1 LRVIV
6 VLVVP
11 AIPPPSPQ
19 SRASTAPITQRSPPL
34 LVLRDVRLT
43 TTTHTTKR
51 ALCIAR
57 TRGTRRRSR
66 LGAAGSLPAGGGG
79 GGGCLAAAGGSWG
92 RLGAAGG
99 GWGRLA
105 SRGAG
110 GQRRR
115 RRWGDFGLN
124 TGIFF
129 SETIFFGASQVALCG
144 CRGGVKTTKISHQEK
159 DGYLFSPT
167 TTSMPP
173 ACPLRSGSAVEA
185 QRMRSGCGG

>member
-1 LRVIV
+1 M
-6 VLVVP
+6 
-11 AIPPPSPQ
+11 
-19 SRASTAPITQRSPPL
+19 
-34 LVLRDVRLT
+34 
-43 TTTHTTKR
+43 
-51 ALCIAR
+51 
-57 TRGTRRRSR
+57 
-66 LGAAGSLPAGGGG
+66 
-79 GGGCLAAAGGSWG
+79 AAAGGSWG

-167 TTSMPP
+167 STSVLQ
-173 ACPLRSGSAVEA
+173 ACPLHSGSAVEA
-185 QRMRSGCGG
+185 QRMWGLKPLYCTPGCPDVRVHRLPRPVKGAFMGGLG